1 MKRLRAGLFRFAGML
16 RGGWRER
23 DFADEIAS
31 HLQMHVDDNLRAG
44 MTPEQARRQAIL
56 KLGGLE
62 STKQAYRERNTFPA
76 LEHLLQDL
84 RFGGRQLRKNPG
96 FTVTA
101 ILMLALGICASVS
114 IFAFVDAALIK
125 PLPYRDPNRLTG
137 VYESIPMFPQSNL
150 SYPDYLDW
158 KRLNDVFS
166 SLDVYE
172 HFGFLLTTREG
183 PQPARGVRVT
193 SSFFRTL
200 GVSPV
205 LGRDFR
211 AGEDSPAAP
220 RTVMLSYGAW
230 QKRYGGKSD
239 VLRRKVI
246 LDGQPNIIIGVLPKN
261 FHFAPAEPAEF
272 WTALHATGGCDLKRS
287 CHSLYGVGR
296 LKDGISMQ
304 AALADLQ
311 SIARQLA
318 KQYPGSNQ
326 GQGASLM
333 PLSEVIVGRVRP
345 IFLVLL
351 SGAGLLLLIACVNVA
366 SLLLVRSESRRR
378 EVAIRSALGASSVR
392 LGSQFV
398 TEGLLLVAIGSSLGL
413 ASAWWAMQFL
423 TRLIPPQMM
432 AGMPYLEDLGFSGD
446 VMAFAGGI
454 ALAAA
459 ILFALTPAMHL
470 SLSKMREGLAEGGRG
485 SAGNVWR
492 RLGSKLVIVE
502 LATAT
507 VLLAGAGLLGKS
519 FYRLLHVQLGLQ
531 PEHVAMLEIAAAN
544 AAYGKDEQSVALARQ
559 IVRSVENLPGVK
571 SAAITDR
578 LPVSGN
584 GNTDWIRFP
593 GRPYHGEHNEVNS
606 REVSS
611 EYFKTIGAKLLRG
624 RYFTDAEDASK
635 PRVAII
641 NQALAQEYFPN
652 EDPIGRKFGDDD
664 LSPKSMREIIGIVD
678 DIREGSLAGIIWPAE
693 YLPFNQNPETYFFV
707 VVRAAQTEEA
717 TIPALTAAIH
727 RLDTGIVVISGGTLR
742 EHIVDTYEA
751 YVQRSSTW
759 LVGSFAAVALLLSV
773 IGLYGV
779 VAYSVGQRTRE
790 IGVRMALGAE
800 RRSVYRLILKEATW
814 LTGIGVVIGLSCSVG
829 AATFLRSLL
838 FGVRSW
844 DIWTLT
850 AVAAL
855 LTAGALLASYFP
867 ARRAA
872 SVNPLEALRVE

>member
-1 MKRLRAGLFRFAGML
+1 M
-16 RGGWRER
+16 
-23 DFADEIAS
+23 
-31 HLQMHVDDNLRAG
+31 
-44 MTPEQARRQAIL
+44 
-56 KLGGLE
+56 
-62 STKQAYRERNTFPA
+62 
-76 LEHLLQDL
+76 
-84 RFGGRQLRKNPG
+84 
-96 FTVTA
+96 
-101 ILMLALGICASVS
+101 
-114 IFAFVDAALIK
+114 
-125 PLPYRDPNRLTG
+125 
-137 VYESIPMFPQSNL
+137 
-150 SYPDYLDW
+150 
-158 KRLNDVFS
+158 
-166 SLDVYE
+166 
-172 HFGFLLTTREG
+172 
-183 PQPARGVRVT
+183 
-193 SSFFRTL
+193 
-200 GVSPV
+200 

-220 RTVMLSYGAW
+220 RTVMLSYGTW

-239 VLRRKVI
+239 VLGRKVV

-304 AALADLQ
+304 AAA
-311 SIARQLA
+311 SGSAVHCATAR
-318 KQYPGSNQ
+318 KTVSGFKSGPGSQ
-326 GQGASLM
+326 PDATQRGDCGESASH
-333 PLSEVIVGRVRP
+333 
-345 IFLVLL
+345 F
-351 SGAGLLLLIACVNVA
+351 SGAVERGRIAAADCVRKCGESVA
-366 SLLLVRSESRRR
+366 GAFGKPAS

-398 TEGLLLVAIGSSLGL
+398 TEGLLLVAVGSSLGL
-413 ASAWWAMQFL
+413 ASAWWAMRFL

-432 AGMPYLEDLGFSGD
+432 AGMPYLEDLGLNGD
-446 VMAFAGGI
+446 VMAFAAGI

-470 SLSKMREGLAEGGRG
+470 SLSKMREGLAEGSRG

-544 AAYGKDEQSVALARQ
+544 AAYGKDEQAVALARQ